1 MKAMIFAAGLGTRLK
16 PWTDHHPKALAMVNG
31 KSLLQRNILYL
42 QEYGIT
48 EVVINVHHFADQII
62 DAVKRNQGWGSSVI
76 ISDETDA
83 VLETGGGLKKAAP
96 LFAGEENMVILNA
109 DILTNLQLD
118 QMILQHR
125 QTNALATLAVSQR
138 ESSRYFL
145 FGSDSKLK
153 GWTNVNTGEV
163 KPEGL
168 NTAGLF
174 NRAFSGLHVI
184 QTALLQKI
192 SREGKFSMVD
202 VYLDLCATE
211 DIYAFD
217 HTGALLLDV
226 GKPESLVKAASLF
239 D

>member
-118 QMILQHR
+118 QMILQHK

-145 FGSDSKLK
+145 FGSDSQLK

-168 NTAGLF
+168 STEGLF

-184 QTALLQKI
+184 QTALFQKI
-192 SREGKFSMVD
+192 GREGKFSMVD

-211 DIYAFD
+211 AIYAFD

>member
-1 MKAMIFAAGLGTRLK
+1 MRAMIFAAGLGTRLK

-48 EVVINVHHFADQII
+48 EVVVNVHHFADQIV
-62 DAVKRNQGWGSSVI
+62 DAVEQNRGWGSAI
-76 ISDETDA
+76 TISDETDM

-96 LFAGEENMVILNA
+96 LFEGEENIVILNA

-118 QMILQHR
+118 QMVLQHKN
-125 QTNALATLAVSQR
+125 TNALATLAVSQR

-153 GWTNVNTGEV
+153 GWTNTNTGEV

-168 NTAGLF
+168 DMGGLF
-174 NRAFSGLHVI
+174 KRAFSGLHVI
-184 QTALLQKI
+184 QTALLKKI

-202 VYLDLCATE
+202 VYLDLCAAE
-211 DIYAFD
+211 SIYAFD

-239 D
+239 E